1 MKSLILAS
9 VALVLATGAHAFD
22 AYVGVERDTK
32 ADNTIAYV
40 GGEQGL
46 GDFTVSAQLNADLNK
61 GDRGS
66 VQKVELDASYAVTNN
81 LSVYLQNDLD
91 KDFKRTETTLGAK
104 WKF

>member
-9 VALVLATGAHAFD
+9 AALVLATSASAFD

-40 GGEQGL
+40 GGEQAL

-61 GDRGS
+61 GNRGD
-66 VQKVELDASYAVTNN
+66 VQKVELDASYAVTSN
-81 LSVYLQNDLD
+81 LSVYLQNDLN
-91 KDFKRTETTLGAK
+91 KDFKRTETTVGAK